1 MYARAKLL
9 DPVPVWYGNSFLVEL
24 TRIDRPVAGWLSSII
39 RSTHIHG
46 SIFDRFDTA
55 NLMLQV
61 LTESGS
67 RWGYPLYGVN

>member
-9 DPVPVWYGNSFLVEL
+9 DPVPVWYGNSFSVEL
-24 TRIDRPVAGWLSSII
+24 TRIDRLAAGWLSSII
-39 RSTHIHG
+39 IRGTHIHG

-61 LTESGS
+61 FNRVG
-67 RWGYPLYGVN
+67 